1 MGRRMQSRHNGGQKR
16 GKKRY
21 QITTDDIIKQIKHGT
36 LVLIWLELLYIME
49 EI

>member
-1 MGRRMQSRHNGGQKR
+1 MGRRMQSRHNRGQKKV
-16 GKKRY
+16 KKRY

-36 LVLIWLELLYIME
+36 PLTKPMI